1 MKAVAGCF
9 LAAAAGAIS
18 ICEGM
23 PPAAVGLVC
32 LALGVIYLMNDV
44 GRIAEKFE
52 LVPRAAPLEGALS
65 EIEEDLE
72 NMTQELRAARSEIQN
87 LTERVEFLVKHVSGT
102 GVLVPASTVRP
113 ARTQLVTRQHPDG
126 TWRRKGA
133 VDGWDP

>member
-18 ICEGM
+18 IREGM

-113 ARTQLVTRQHPDG
+113 ARTQLVTRRHPDG
-126 TWRRKGA
+126 TWRRKGT